1 MQITTEVLKK
11 FAETTVKKL
20 TGIDHSI
27 LAVYL
32 TGSLVTE
39 ESPMLGGTADIDL
52 IFIHVGEPKTSREIL
67 RLTDDI
73 HLDIAHH
80 PQRDYLQRRELRVH
94 PWLGPALSEA
104 IVMYD
109 PQHFLDL
116 TRASVQGLFH
126 RADNTLKRS
135 RTLIEH
141 AREIWLDFQT
151 CPEPSRR
158 VTSSDPDLK
167 AISDYLRV
175 LENAANAI
183 ALLGG
188 DPLTERRFL
197 LNFPDRAEA
206 ISRPGMYAGLVGM
219 LGAPRVNADT
229 LAVWLPA
236 WETTLAAMPQAGR
249 PPRLHPYRISY
260 YLRAFEAILGSG
272 QPQNILWP
280 LLRTWTLAAQS
291 LPEGDPA
298 IQGWRDACHHLG
310 LLGPDFAERI
320 TALDAYLEQVEETI
334 DAWAQENGA

>member
-1 MQITTEVLKK
+1 MQITPEVLKK

-20 TGIDHSI
+20 TGVDHSI

-39 ESPMLGGTADIDL
+39 ENPLLGGTADIDL
-52 IFIHVGEPKTSREIL
+52 VFVHVGSPQTSREIL

-80 PQRDYLQRRELRVH
+80 PQRNYIQRRELRVH
-94 PWLGPALSEA
+94 PWIGPALSEA
-104 IVMYD
+104 SIMYD

-116 TRASVQGLFH
+116 TRASVHGLFH

-135 RTLIEH
+135 RTLIEQ
-141 AREIWLDFQT
+141 AREIWLDFQLLT
-151 CPEPSRR
+151 
-158 VTSSDPDLK
+158 SDPGPET
-167 AISDYLRV
+167 IFDYLRV
-175 LENAANAI
+175 LGRAANAI

-197 LNFPDRAEA
+197 LNFPNRAEA
-206 ISRPGMYAGLVGM
+206 IGRPGLYAGLLGM
-219 LGAPRVNADT
+219 LGAPRVDAET
-229 LAVWLPA
+229 LAAWMPA
-236 WETTLAAMPQAGR
+236 WETTLDALPQVGMH
-249 PPRLHPYRISY
+249 PRLHPYRISY
-260 YLRAFEAILGSG
+260 YLQAFEAILGSG
-272 QPQNILWP
+272 QPHNILWP
-280 LLRTWTLAAQS
+280 LLRTWTLAARS
-291 LPEGDPA
+291 LPEGDPD
-298 IQGWRDACHHLG
+298 IQGWKDACHHLG

>member
-1 MQITTEVLKK
+1 MQITPEVLKK
-11 FAETTVKKL
+11 FAETTVEKF
-20 TGIDHSI
+20 TGVDHSI
-27 LAVYL
+27 LAAYL
-32 TGSLVTE
+32 TGSLVLE
-39 ESPMLGGTADIDL
+39 ENPQLGGTADIDL
-52 IFIHVGEPKTSREIL
+52 IFVHVGEPQVQREIL
-67 RLTDDI
+67 RLTDEV

-94 PWLGPALSEA
+94 PWLGPVLSEA

-141 AREIWLDFQT
+141 AREIWLNFQT
-151 CPEPSRR
+151 CPEPGRR
-158 VTSSDPDLK
+158 VTSSEPDLK

-197 LNFPDRAEA
+197 LNFADRAEA
-206 ISRPGMYAGLVGM
+206 IGRPGLYAGLVGM
-219 LGAPRVNADT
+219 LGAPRVDAET
-229 LAVWLPA
+229 LASWLPA
-236 WETTLAAMPQAGR
+236 WEATLDALPRAER
-249 PPRLHPYRISY
+249 HPRLHPYRKSY

-272 QPQNILWP
+272 QPRNILWP
-280 LLRTWTLAAQS
+280 LLRTWTLAALS
-291 LPEGDPA
+291 LPEGNPA
-298 IQGWRDACHHLG
+298 IQGWIDACQHLG

-320 TALDAYLEQVEETI
+320 TALDSYLEQVEEAI